1 MMATT
6 KRVLTDEEVLQRFI
20 AEKAERERLIREAR
34 ANLEAYGSALPP
46 IGAPPVAVKAPPV
59 ADDGVTRIG
68 PRVKAK
74 IAPKWFKVLK
84 TCPHCGVE
92 KNVGKDFGVVIRR
105 GLESAAGWC
114 RACRNTTSYK
124 TAPRKNRRLE

>member
-46 IGAPPVAVKAPPV
+46 IGAPPVAVPP
-59 ADDGVTRIG
+59 DEITRIG

-74 IAPKWFKVLK
+74 IAPKWFKVVK
-84 TCPHCGVE
+84 TCPHCGIE

-124 TAPRKNRRLE
+124 GVPRKNRRLE